1 MATLEAKRGGRTKAI
16 TPVGLFNYSNHFL
29 QQLSAFT
36 RSEVGDPST
45 SRRKKVTWRW
55 SSCCWPRR
63 LQLKQKVVK
72 IAGGPGARAQKAGA
86 PRIRWHSGVQ
96 PKAAQKNCRP
106 RCRWS
111 CLTTCRNKT
120 GAMLT
125 PCYSH
130 ANSSAFPRWATSPRG
145 QARPPARRGETAGG
159 QCRCG
164 SPGH

>member
-1 MATLEAKRGGRTKAI
+1 M
-16 TPVGLFNYSNHFL
+16 
-29 QQLSAFT
+29 
-36 RSEVGDPST
+36 
-45 SRRKKVTWRW
+45 
-55 SSCCWPRR
+55 
-63 LQLKQKVVK
+63 KQKVVK

-130 ANSSAFPRWATSPRG
+130 ANSSALPRSAATSPRG
-145 QARPPARRGETAGG
+145 PARPPARRGETAGG

-164 SPGH
+164 SPGHWRPGGPIGELLRKRPEGTGWKGEWAKVAAWC